1 MLAVERGI
9 CDLASGFSGKL
20 TLALTDLQSGEHI
33 ALDEDEPMPAASVI
47 KLPILVSL
55 YQASEAGRIR
65 VADRLRYEERHRTG
79 GTGVMK
85 DLGGGI
91 EMTIRD
97 AAVLMVI
104 VSDNCATDMIIEV
117 LGGFDGVNAAFADLG
132 LARTTLK
139 PRHRDPPPGPDPR
152 NFSLTTASE
161 TCALLERIA
170 RREVASAEVCDD
182 ILSIL
187 RSQQYRDKLARN
199 LPWNVLNVLP
209 DPESNWVASK
219 DGMTVFNSVRND
231 AAIMH
236 GPRGEVAI
244 AAFTEGATGS
254 STGLNQEGN
263 VLLGQIGELVWRTV
277 CA

>member
-9 CDLASGFSGKL
+9 RDLASEFSGKL
-20 TLALTDLQSGEHI
+20 TLALTDLRSGEHI
-33 ALDEDEPMPAASVI
+33 AFHEDEPMPAASVI

-55 YQASEAGRIR
+55 YRASEAGR
-65 VADRLRYEERHRTG
+65 VGLTDRMRYEERHRTG
-79 GTGVMK
+79 GTGVLQ
-85 DLGGGI
+85 DLGCGI

-117 LGGFDGVNAAFADLG
+117 LGGFDGVNASFADLG
-132 LARTTLK
+132 LTCTTLK
-139 PRHRDPPPGPDPR
+139 PRDSAPGPDPR

-161 TCALLERIA
+161 ICALLERIA
-170 RREVASAEVCDD
+170 RREVASAETCDD

-187 RSQQYRDKLARN
+187 GRQQNRDKLARN

-219 DGMTVFNSVRND
+219 DGVTVFNSLRND

-244 AAFTEGATGS
+244 AAFTEGATGP
-254 STGLNQEGN
+254 STGLDQESN
-263 VLLGQIGELVWRTV
+263 ILLGQIGQAVWDAF